1 LAQASEG
8 FSFFF
13 NNKPIEA
20 RPGDSIGAAMFR
32 AGIRVFT
39 RSFKHHRP
47 RGLLCVAGN
56 CPNCLMN
63 VDGVPSIRV
72 CTAPAKPGV
81 RVTPQN
87 VFPSLDFDVLAAS
100 QKFDWLMP
108 VGWYYKTFTQRP
120 VWNTVG
126 PLIRKAAGLA
136 EAPPTIAD
144 FTAAPPPYDHAY
156 IHADVAVVGAGPA
169 GLTAALAA
177 SDQGLRAVLIDDQ
190 TELGGHLR
198 FTPSQTQ
205 KRVQLVEQVR
215 ADERIEVLS
224 RSHCFGLYEDRLLGV
239 VQLPSESR
247 DTESLAHVRAERVIV
262 ATGVFEAPLLFENN
276 DLVGVMLS
284 SAVERLIG
292 LYGIAPGRRA
302 VIIGEG
308 PRAERI
314 TSLLTEAGVEVASV
328 VPPDQVLS
336 ATGSG
341 HIDGLRT
348 TDARIACD
356 LAVVCGHLIP
366 NAGLLHQA
374 GARLDW
380 VDARGAFL
388 PANLPPNVEAV
399 GEVTGAD
406 LAPAVTA
413 PPAYPDSK
421 RCYTCF
427 CEDVTTTDLRTA
439 IQEGFD
445 QIETLKR
452 YTTVSMGP
460 CQGRMCQISAIGVCA
475 RETGRSMGDTGVTTS
490 RPPNPSVS
498 LGALAGPRHPPVR
511 RSPLHHEHEALN
523 AVWMNMGE
531 WKRPRYYASN
541 GLSAPEKTGTVPS
554 AAHVAS
560 SSAASTSGA
569 ERTVPVLAGP
579 LSERECVEREYR
591 AVRERAGV
599 VDVGPL
605 GKIEVKGRDAGKLL
619 DKVYTHRF
627 GSLKIGRVRY
637 AVICDETGTIL
648 DDGTIS
654 RLADEHYFLTT
665 TTGNLEFVVQW
676 LEWWLIDTGWDA
688 HITNVTGGRSS
699 INVAGPRAR
708 EVLSALTDIDLDT
721 EAFKYMACRQ
731 GEVAGAPA
739 ILLRIGFV
747 GEMGWEVHVPAD
759 YGVHVWKSV
768 LDAGQRYNIRP
779 FGVETQRV
787 LRLEKKHV
795 IVGVDTDALSNPY
808 EADMPWVTKLDKP
821 DFIGKASLQT
831 LQGAPANERLIGFT
845 MLEQN
850 RVPEDGAAI
859 VHDGLPVGRVTS
871 ARYSFVNETAV
882 GLAWVKADLAE
893 EGQEIAVRVNGK
905 PEQARVQQAA
915 FYDPA
920 GDRLRM

>member
-1 LAQASEG
+1 MVQASES

-13 NNKPIEA
+13 KDKLIKA

-32 AGIRVFT
+32 AGVRVFT

-47 RGLLCVAGN
+47 RGLMCVAGN

-63 VDGVPSIRV
+63 VDGVPSVRV

-108 VGWYYKTFTQRP
+108 VGWYYKTFTSHGA
-120 VWNTVG
+120 WKTVE
-126 PLIRKAAGLA
+126 PWIRKAAGLA
-136 EAPPTIAD
+136 K
-144 FTAAPPPYDHAY
+144 PPPAIAEFTGKTPPYEHSY
-156 IHADVAVVGAGPA
+156 IHTDVVIIGGGPA
-169 GLTAALAA
+169 GLTAALDA
-177 SDQGLRAVLIDDQ
+177 SQRGLRTVLIDDQ

-198 FTPSQTQ
+198 FTPSEAE
-205 KRVQLVEQVR
+205 RRDRLIEQVSD
-215 ADERIEVLS
+215 DEKIEVLS

-239 VQLPSESR
+239 VQLPCEGR
-247 DTESLAHVRAERVIV
+247 ETESVAHVRAERVII

-284 SAVERLIG
+284 SGVERLVG
-292 LYGIAPGRRA
+292 LYGIVPGERA
-302 VIIGEG
+302 VIVGDG
-308 PRAERI
+308 ARAEQVAALVRD
-314 TSLLTEAGVEVASV
+314 AGSEVVATV
-328 VPPDQVLS
+328 RPDQVVS

-341 HIDGLRT
+341 RVDGLRT
-348 TDARIACD
+348 ADGRIGCD
-356 LAVVCGHLIP
+356 LIVVCGHRVP

-374 GARLDW
+374 GASLDW
-380 VDARGAFL
+380 IDEKGAFL
-388 PANLPPNVEAV
+388 PTNLPPNVEAV
-399 GEVTGAD
+399 GDVTGND
-406 LAPAVTA
+406 LVPAVGA
-413 PPAYPDSK
+413 PPAYPVSK
-421 RCYTCF
+421 RCYTCY
-427 CEDVTTTDLRTA
+427 CEDVTTSDISTA
-439 IQEGFD
+439 IQEGFNE
-445 QIETLKR
+445 IETIKR
-452 YTTVSMGP
+452 YTTTSMGP
-460 CQGRMCQISAIGVCA
+460 CQGRMCQISAIGICA
-475 RETGRSMGDTGVTTS
+475 GETGRSMGATGVTTS

-498 LGALAGPRHPPVR
+498 LGALAGGAHTPVK
-511 RSPLHHEHEALN
+511 RSPLHHEHEALG
-523 AVWMNMGE
+523 AVWLNMGE
-531 WKRPRYYASN
+531 WKRPRYYAD
-541 GLSAPEKTGTVPS
+541 
-554 AAHVAS
+554 
-560 SSAASTSGA
+560 TS
-569 ERTVPVLAGP
+569 
-579 LSERECVEREYR
+579 LSERECIEREYR
-591 AVRERAGV
+591 AVRERVGV

-637 AVICDETGTIL
+637 AVICDETGTIV

-654 RLADEHYFLTT
+654 RLADDHYFLTT

-676 LEWWLIDTGWDA
+676 LEWWLIATGWDV

-699 INVAGPRAR
+699 INVAGPKAR
-708 EVLSALTDIDLDT
+708 EVLAALTDIDLDT

-731 GEVAGAPA
+731 GEVAGVPA

-759 YGVHVWKSV
+759 CGEHVWKSV
-768 LDAGQRYNIRP
+768 LEAGRSYDIRP
-779 FGVETQRV
+779 FGVEAQRV

-831 LQGAPANERLIGFT
+831 LQEAPANERLIGFT
-845 MLEQN
+845 MLDAS
-850 RVPEDGAAI
+850 RVPDDGASI
-859 VHDGLPVGRVTS
+859 VRDGAPVGRVTS
-871 ARYSFVNETAV
+871 ARYSFLNKTAI
-882 GLAWVKADLAE
+882 GLGWVKADLAN
-893 EGQEIAVRVNGK
+893 EGQEIMVRVGGE
-905 PEQARVQQAA
+905 PAPARVQHAA